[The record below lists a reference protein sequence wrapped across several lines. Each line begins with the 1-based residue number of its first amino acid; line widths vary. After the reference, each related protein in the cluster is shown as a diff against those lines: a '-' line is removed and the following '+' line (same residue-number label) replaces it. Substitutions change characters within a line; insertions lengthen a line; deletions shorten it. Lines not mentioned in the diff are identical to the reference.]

1 MKNKMKLFQRGFSL
15 KCILFAIDRKTIVLM
30 TGFILLLTCTITG
43 CGSNSPQQSI
53 LPVSEPISTE
63 NPAQE
68 EPAQEVQNQPAQ
80 EEPAQEV
87 QNQPAQ
93 EEPAQE
99 AQNQPAPEQPNIEQ
113 PSQAEANQSQISSSP
128 SQPLEKV
135 ESEAEI
141 ATPSPDISSSS
152 PSYLG
157 TWQITSST
165 FGAYSAMSEE
175 DCSALMG
182 TRFEYFN
189 DYAIYDDQ
197 HRLDSP
203 QYIESILTADDFSSI
218 YQGTSLETLG
228 ISKDSIQVVAIENAG
243 GIGDTFYIK
252 DENTL
257 IIPWD
262 GVFFEVQR
270 VSSDS

>member
-1 MKNKMKLFQRGFSL
+1 MKQTNKLFQKEFSL
-15 KCILFAIDRKTIVLM
+15 KFPLSAIDRKTIVLL

-43 CGSNSPQQSI
+43 CGSNSQQQST
-53 LPVSEPISTE
+53 LPVTEPIPIE

-68 EPAQEVQNQPAQ
+68 ESTQETQNQS
-80 EEPAQEV
+80 V
-87 QNQPAQ
+87 
-93 EEPAQE
+93 
-99 AQNQPAPEQPNIEQ
+99 PEQPDMEQ
-113 PSQAEANQSQISSSP
+113 PSQAEDNQSQFSP
-128 SQPLEKV
+128 STQSVPEKA
-135 ESEAEI
+135 EAETV
-141 ATPSPDISSSS
+141 APSPDVSSSS

-175 DCSALMG
+175 DCSALVG

-189 DYAIYDDQ
+189 DYAIYDNQ

-228 ISKDSIQVVAIENAG
+228 ISKDSIQVVAIENAS

>member
-1 MKNKMKLFQRGFSL
+1 MKQTNKLFHKEFLL
-15 KCILFAIDRKTIVLM
+15 KFPLSAIDRKTIVLL

-43 CGSNSPQQSI
+43 CGSNSQQQST
-53 LPVSEPISTE
+53 LPVTEPIPIE

-68 EPAQEVQNQPAQ
+68 ESTQETQNQS
-80 EEPAQEV
+80 V
-87 QNQPAQ
+87 
-93 EEPAQE
+93 
-99 AQNQPAPEQPNIEQ
+99 PEQPDMEQ
-113 PSQAEANQSQISSSP
+113 PSQAEDNQSQFSP
-128 SQPLEKV
+128 STQSVPEKA
-135 ESEAEI
+135 EAETV
-141 ATPSPDISSSS
+141 APSPDVSSSS

-203 QYIESILTADDFSSI
+203 QYIESILTVDDFSSI

-228 ISKDSIQVVAIENAG
+228 ISKDSIQVVAIENAS

-257 IIPWD
+257 IIPWEN
-262 GVFFEVQR
+262 VFFEVQR

>member
-1 MKNKMKLFQRGFSL
+1 MKQTNKLLQKEISL
-15 KCILFAIDRKTIVLM
+15 KFPLSAIDRKTKVLL

-43 CGSNSPQQSI
+43 CGSSSQQQST
-53 LPVSEPISTE
+53 LPVTEPISIE
-63 NPAQE
+63 NPLQE
-68 EPAQEVQNQPAQ
+68 EPAQEESTQETQNQS
-80 EEPAQEV
+80 V
-87 QNQPAQ
+87 
-93 EEPAQE
+93 
-99 AQNQPAPEQPNIEQ
+99 PEQPEMEQ
-113 PSQAEANQSQISSSP
+113 PSQAEDNQSQFSP
-128 SQPLEKV
+128 SIQPVPEKI
-135 ESEAEI
+135 EAETV
-141 ATPSPDISSSS
+141 APSSDVSSSS

-175 DCSALMG
+175 DCSALVG
-182 TRFEYFN
+182 TRFEYFK

-203 QYIESILTADDFSSI
+203 QYFESTQTADDFSSI

-228 ISKDSIQVVAIENAG
+228 IFKDSIQVVAIENAS

>member
-1 MKNKMKLFQRGFSL
+1 MKQTNKLFQKEFSL
-15 KCILFAIDRKTIVLM
+15 KFPLSAINRKTIVLL

-43 CGSNSPQQSI
+43 CGSNSQQQST
-53 LPVSEPISTE
+53 LPVTEPIPIE

-68 EPAQEVQNQPAQ
+68 EPAQETQNQS
-80 EEPAQEV
+80 V
-87 QNQPAQ
+87 
-93 EEPAQE
+93 
-99 AQNQPAPEQPNIEQ
+99 PEQPDMEQ
-113 PSQAEANQSQISSSP
+113 PSQAEDNQSQFSP
-128 SQPLEKV
+128 STQSVPEEV
-135 ESEAEI
+135 EAETETV
-141 ATPSPDISSSS
+141 APSPDVSSSS

-175 DCSALMG
+175 DCSALVG
-182 TRFEYFN
+182 TRFEYFK

>member
-1 MKNKMKLFQRGFSL
+1 M
-15 KCILFAIDRKTIVLM
+15 
-30 TGFILLLTCTITG
+30 
-43 CGSNSPQQSI
+43 
-53 LPVSEPISTE
+53 
-63 NPAQE
+63 
-68 EPAQEVQNQPAQ
+68 
-80 EEPAQEV
+80 
-87 QNQPAQ
+87 
-93 EEPAQE
+93 
-99 AQNQPAPEQPNIEQ
+99 
-113 PSQAEANQSQISSSP
+113 
-128 SQPLEKV
+128 
-135 ESEAEI
+135 
-141 ATPSPDISSSS
+141 
-152 PSYLG
+152 G

-182 TRFEYFN
+182 TRFEYFK

-203 QYIESILTADDFSSI
+203 KYFESTLTADDFSSI
-218 YQGTSLETLG
+218 YQGTTLETLG
-228 ISKDSIQVVAIENAG
+228 IFKDSIQVVAIENAG

>member
-1 MKNKMKLFQRGFSL
+1 MKQTNKLFHKEFLL
-15 KCILFAIDRKTIVLM
+15 KVPLSAIDRKTIVLL

-43 CGSNSPQQSI
+43 CGSNSQQQST
-53 LPVSEPISTE
+53 LPVTEPIPIE

-68 EPAQEVQNQPAQ
+68 ESTQETQNQS
-80 EEPAQEV
+80 V
-87 QNQPAQ
+87 
-93 EEPAQE
+93 
-99 AQNQPAPEQPNIEQ
+99 PEQPDMEQ
-113 PSQAEANQSQISSSP
+113 PSQAEDNQSQFSP
-128 SQPLEKV
+128 STQSVPEKA
-135 ESEAEI
+135 EAET
-141 ATPSPDISSSS
+141 AAPSPDVSSSS

-203 QYIESILTADDFSSI
+203 QYIESILTVDDFSSI

-228 ISKDSIQVVAIENAG
+228 ISKDSIQVVAIENAS

>member
-1 MKNKMKLFQRGFSL
+1 MKQTNKLFQKEFSL
-15 KCILFAIDRKTIVLM
+15 KFPLSAINRKTIVLL

-43 CGSNSPQQSI
+43 CGSNSQQQST
-53 LPVSEPISTE
+53 LPVTEPIPIE

-68 EPAQEVQNQPAQ
+68 ES
-80 EEPAQEV
+80 
-87 QNQPAQ
+87 
-93 EEPAQE
+93 AQE
-99 AQNQPAPEQPNIEQ
+99 AQNQSVPEQPDMEQ
-113 PSQAEANQSQISSSP
+113 PSQAEDNQSQFSP
-128 SQPLEKV
+128 STQSVPEEV
-135 ESEAEI
+135 EAETETV
-141 ATPSPDISSSS
+141 APSPDVSSSS

-189 DYAIYDDQ
+189 DYAIYDNQ

>member
-1 MKNKMKLFQRGFSL
+1 MKQTNKLFQKEFSL
-15 KCILFAIDRKTIVLM
+15 KFPLSAINRKTIVLL

-43 CGSNSPQQSI
+43 CGSNSQQQST
-53 LPVSEPISTE
+53 LPVTEPVPIE

-68 EPAQEVQNQPAQ
+68 ESTQETQNQS
-80 EEPAQEV
+80 V
-87 QNQPAQ
+87 
-93 EEPAQE
+93 
-99 AQNQPAPEQPNIEQ
+99 PEQPDMEQ
-113 PSQAEANQSQISSSP
+113 PSQAEDNQSQFSP
-128 SQPLEKV
+128 STQSVPEKA
-135 ESEAEI
+135 EAETV
-141 ATPSPDISSSS
+141 APSPDVSSSS

-175 DCSALMG
+175 DCSALVG

-203 QYIESILTADDFSSI
+203 QYIESILTVDDFSSI

-228 ISKDSIQVVAIENAG
+228 ISKDSIQVVAIENAS

>member
-1 MKNKMKLFQRGFSL
+1 MSKKNKLFQKEFSL
-15 KCILFAIDRKTIVLM
+15 KFPRSAIGRKTIVLL

-43 CGSNSPQQSI
+43 CGSSNQQQSI
-53 LPVSEPISTE
+53 SRE

-68 EPAQEVQNQPAQ
+68 EPAQEAQ
-80 EEPAQEV
+80 SQSV
-87 QNQPAQ
+87 
-93 EEPAQE
+93 
-99 AQNQPAPEQPNIEQ
+99 PEQPDMEQ
-113 PSQAEANQSQISSSP
+113 PSQEEANQSQFSP
-128 SQPLEKV
+128 ILQPDPEKM
-135 ESEAEI
+135 ESEAET
-141 ATPSPDISSSS
+141 AAPSPDVSSSS
-152 PSYLG
+152 PSYFG

-175 DCSALMG
+175 DCSALVG

-189 DYAIYDDQ
+189 DYAIYDDE

-203 QYIESILTADDFSSI
+203 KYIESILTADDFSSI

-270 VSSDS
+270 ISSDS

>member
-1 MKNKMKLFQRGFSL
+1 MKQTNKLFHKEFLL
-15 KCILFAIDRKTIVLM
+15 KVPLSAIDRKTIVLL

-43 CGSNSPQQSI
+43 CGSNSQQQST
-53 LPVSEPISTE
+53 LPVTEPVPIE

-68 EPAQEVQNQPAQ
+68 ESTQETQNQS
-80 EEPAQEV
+80 V
-87 QNQPAQ
+87 
-93 EEPAQE
+93 
-99 AQNQPAPEQPNIEQ
+99 PEQPDMEQ
-113 PSQAEANQSQISSSP
+113 PSQAEDNQSQFSP
-128 SQPLEKV
+128 STQSVPEKA
-135 ESEAEI
+135 EAETV
-141 ATPSPDISSSS
+141 APSPDVSSSS

-189 DYAIYDDQ
+189 DYAIYDNQ

-228 ISKDSIQVVAIENAG
+228 ISKDSIQVVAIENAS

>member
-1 MKNKMKLFQRGFSL
+1 MKQTNKLFQKEISL
-15 KCILFAIDRKTIVLM
+15 KFPLSAIDRKTIVLL

-43 CGSNSPQQSI
+43 CGSNSQQQST
-53 LPVSEPISTE
+53 LPVTESIPIE

-68 EPAQEVQNQPAQ
+68 ESAQEVQNQS
-80 EEPAQEV
+80 V
-87 QNQPAQ
+87 S
-93 EEPAQE
+93 
-99 AQNQPAPEQPNIEQ
+99 EQPDMEQ
-113 PSQAEANQSQISSSP
+113 PSQVEDNQSQFSSTI
-128 SQPLEKV
+128 QPVPEEV
-135 ESEAEI
+135 EAETETV
-141 ATPSPDISSSS
+141 APSPDVSSSS

-175 DCSALMG
+175 DCSALVG

-189 DYAIYDDQ
+189 DYAIYDNQ

>member
-1 MKNKMKLFQRGFSL
+1 MKQTNKLFHKEFLL
-15 KCILFAIDRKTIVLM
+15 KFPLSAIDRKTIVLL

-43 CGSNSPQQSI
+43 CGSNGQQQST
-53 LPVSEPISTE
+53 LPVAEPIPIE

-68 EPAQEVQNQPAQ
+68 ESTQETQNQS
-80 EEPAQEV
+80 V
-87 QNQPAQ
+87 
-93 EEPAQE
+93 
-99 AQNQPAPEQPNIEQ
+99 PEQPDMEQ
-113 PSQAEANQSQISSSP
+113 PSQAEDNQSQFSP
-128 SQPLEKV
+128 STQSVPEKA
-135 ESEAEI
+135 EAETV
-141 ATPSPDISSSS
+141 APSPDVSSSS

-203 QYIESILTADDFSSI
+203 QYIESILTVDDFSSI

-228 ISKDSIQVVAIENAG
+228 ISKDSIQVVAIENAS

>member
-1 MKNKMKLFQRGFSL
+1 MKQTNKLFHKEFLL
-15 KCILFAIDRKTIVLM
+15 KFPLSAIDRKTIVLL

-43 CGSNSPQQSI
+43 CGSNSQQQST
-53 LPVSEPISTE
+53 LPVTEPIPIE

-68 EPAQEVQNQPAQ
+68 ESTQETQNQS
-80 EEPAQEV
+80 V
-87 QNQPAQ
+87 
-93 EEPAQE
+93 
-99 AQNQPAPEQPNIEQ
+99 PEQPDMEQ
-113 PSQAEANQSQISSSP
+113 PSQAEDNQSQFSP
-128 SQPLEKV
+128 STQSVPEKA
-135 ESEAEI
+135 EAETV
-141 ATPSPDISSSS
+141 APSQDVSSSS
-152 PSYLG
+152 RSYLG

-203 QYIESILTADDFSSI
+203 QYCESTQTADDFSSI

-228 ISKDSIQVVAIENAG
+228 ISKDSIQVVAIENAS

-257 IIPWD
+257 IIPWEN
-262 GVFFEVQR
+262 VFFEVQR

>member
-1 MKNKMKLFQRGFSL
+1 MSKKNKLFQKEFSL
-15 KCILFAIDRKTIVLM
+15 KFPRSAIGRKTIVLL

-43 CGSNSPQQSI
+43 CGSNSQQQST
-53 LPVSEPISTE
+53 LPVTEPIPIE

-68 EPAQEVQNQPAQ
+68 ESTQETQNQS
-80 EEPAQEV
+80 V
-87 QNQPAQ
+87 
-93 EEPAQE
+93 
-99 AQNQPAPEQPNIEQ
+99 PEQPDMEQ
-113 PSQAEANQSQISSSP
+113 PSQAEDNQSQFSP
-128 SQPLEKV
+128 STQSVPEEV
-135 ESEAEI
+135 EAETETV
-141 ATPSPDISSSS
+141 APSPDVSSSS

-175 DCSALMG
+175 DCSALVG
-182 TRFEYFN
+182 TRFEYFK
-189 DYAIYDDQ
+189 DYAIYDDK

-203 QYIESILTADDFSSI
+203 QYCESTQTADDFSSI
-218 YQGTSLETLG
+218 YQGTSLEMLG
-228 ISKDSIQVVAIENAG
+228 IFKDSIQVVAIENAS

-270 VSSDS
+270 ISSDS

>member
-1 MKNKMKLFQRGFSL
+1 MKQTNKLFQKEFSL
-15 KCILFAIDRKTIVLM
+15 KFPLSAINRKTIVLL
-30 TGFILLLTCTITG
+30 TGSILLLTCTITG
-43 CGSNSPQQSI
+43 CGSNGQQQST
-53 LPVSEPISTE
+53 LPVTEPIPIE

-68 EPAQEVQNQPAQ
+68 EPAQEEPRQEIQNQS
-80 EEPAQEV
+80 V
-87 QNQPAQ
+87 
-93 EEPAQE
+93 
-99 AQNQPAPEQPNIEQ
+99 PEQPDTEQ
-113 PSQAEANQSQISSSP
+113 PSQAEDNQSQFSP
-128 SQPLEKV
+128 STQSVPEKV
-135 ESEAEI
+135 EAETETV
-141 ATPSPDISSSS
+141 APSPDVSSSS

-157 TWQITSST
+157 TWEITSST

-175 DCSALMG
+175 DCSALVG
-182 TRFEYFN
+182 TRFEYFK
-189 DYAIYDDQ
+189 DYAIYDDE

-203 QYIESILTADDFSSI
+203 KYIESILTADDFSSI
-218 YQGTSLETLG
+218 YQGTTLETLG

>member
-1 MKNKMKLFQRGFSL
+1 MKQTNKLFQKEFSL
-15 KCILFAIDRKTIVLM
+15 KFPLSAIDRKTIVLL
-30 TGFILLLTCTITG
+30 TVFILLLTCTITG
-43 CGSNSPQQSI
+43 CGSNSQQQST
-53 LPVSEPISTE
+53 LPVTEPIPIE

-68 EPAQEVQNQPAQ
+68 ESTQETQNQS
-80 EEPAQEV
+80 V
-87 QNQPAQ
+87 
-93 EEPAQE
+93 
-99 AQNQPAPEQPNIEQ
+99 PEQPDMEQ
-113 PSQAEANQSQISSSP
+113 PSQAEDNQSQFSP
-128 SQPLEKV
+128 STQSVPEKA
-135 ESEAEI
+135 EAETV
-141 ATPSPDISSSS
+141 APSPDVSSSS

-189 DYAIYDDQ
+189 DYAIYDNQ

-228 ISKDSIQVVAIENAG
+228 ISKDSIQVVAIENAS

>member
-1 MKNKMKLFQRGFSL
+1 MKQTNKLFQKEFSL
-15 KCILFAIDRKTIVLM
+15 KFPLSAINRKTIVLL
-30 TGFILLLTCTITG
+30 TGFILLLTGTITG
-43 CGSNSPQQSI
+43 CGSNSQQQST
-53 LPVSEPISTE
+53 LPVTEPIPIE
-63 NPAQE
+63 NLAQE
-68 EPAQEVQNQPAQ
+68 ESTQETQNQS
-80 EEPAQEV
+80 V
-87 QNQPAQ
+87 
-93 EEPAQE
+93 
-99 AQNQPAPEQPNIEQ
+99 PEQPDMEQ
-113 PSQAEANQSQISSSP
+113 PSQAEDNQSQFSP
-128 SQPLEKV
+128 STQSVPEEV
-135 ESEAEI
+135 EAETETV
-141 ATPSPDISSSS
+141 APSADVSSSS

-175 DCSALMG
+175 DCSALVG
-182 TRFEYFN
+182 TRFEYFK
-189 DYAIYDDQ
+189 DYAIYDDE

>member
-1 MKNKMKLFQRGFSL
+1 MKQTNKLFQKEFSL
-15 KCILFAIDRKTIVLM
+15 KFPLSAIDRKTIVLL

-43 CGSNSPQQSI
+43 CGSNSQQQST
-53 LPVSEPISTE
+53 LPVTEPIPIE

-68 EPAQEVQNQPAQ
+68 ESTQETQNQS
-80 EEPAQEV
+80 V
-87 QNQPAQ
+87 
-93 EEPAQE
+93 
-99 AQNQPAPEQPNIEQ
+99 PEQPDMEQ
-113 PSQAEANQSQISSSP
+113 PSQAEDNQSQFSP
-128 SQPLEKV
+128 STQSVPEKV
-135 ESEAEI
+135 EAETV
-141 ATPSPDISSSS
+141 APSPDVSSSS

-203 QYIESILTADDFSSI
+203 QYIESIQTADDFSSI

-228 ISKDSIQVVAIENAG
+228 ISKDSIQVVAIENAS

>member
-1 MKNKMKLFQRGFSL
+1 MKQTNKLFQKKFSL
-15 KCILFAIDRKTIVLM
+15 KFPLSAIERKTIVLL

-43 CGSNSPQQSI
+43 CGSNSQQQSI
-53 LPVSEPISTE
+53 LPVTESIPIE

-68 EPAQEVQNQPAQ
+68 ESGQETQNQS
-80 EEPAQEV
+80 V
-87 QNQPAQ
+87 
-93 EEPAQE
+93 
-99 AQNQPAPEQPNIEQ
+99 PEQPDMEQ
-113 PSQAEANQSQISSSP
+113 PSQAEDNQSQVSP
-128 SQPLEKV
+128 STQPVPEKV
-135 ESEAEI
+135 EAETV
-141 ATPSPDISSSS
+141 APSPDGSSSS

-189 DYAIYDDQ
+189 DYAIYDNQ

-203 QYIESILTADDFSSI
+203 RYIESILTADDFSSI

-228 ISKDSIQVVAIENAG
+228 ISKDSIQVVAIENAS

>member
-1 MKNKMKLFQRGFSL
+1 MKQITATN
-15 KCILFAIDRKTIVLM
+15 RKTIVLL

-43 CGSNSPQQSI
+43 CGNNSQEQST
-53 LPVSEPISTE
+53 LPVKEPIPIE

-68 EPAQEVQNQPAQ
+68 ES
-80 EEPAQEV
+80 
-87 QNQPAQ
+87 
-93 EEPAQE
+93 AQE
-99 AQNQPAPEQPNIEQ
+99 AQNQSVPEQPDMEQ
-113 PSQAEANQSQISSSP
+113 PSQAEDNQSQFSP
-128 SQPLEKV
+128 STQSVPEEV
-135 ESEAEI
+135 EAETETV
-141 ATPSPDISSSS
+141 APSPDVSSSS

-189 DYAIYDDQ
+189 DYAIYDNQ
-197 HRLDSP
+197 NRLDSP
-203 QYIESILTADDFSSI
+203 QYIESILTADDFLSI
-218 YQGTSLETLG
+218 YQSTSLETLG
-228 ISKDSIQVVAIENAG
+228 ISKDSIQVVAIENAS

-270 VSSDS
+270 VSTDS

>member
-1 MKNKMKLFQRGFSL
+1 MKQTNKLFQKEFSL
-15 KCILFAIDRKTIVLM
+15 KFSLSAIDRKTIVLL

-43 CGSNSPQQSI
+43 CGSDSQQQAT
-53 LPVSEPISTE
+53 LPVTESIPIE

-68 EPAQEVQNQPAQ
+68 ESTQETQNQS
-80 EEPAQEV
+80 V
-87 QNQPAQ
+87 
-93 EEPAQE
+93 
-99 AQNQPAPEQPNIEQ
+99 PEQPDTEQ
-113 PSQAEANQSQISSSP
+113 PSQAEDNQSQISP
-128 SQPLEKV
+128 STQSDPEKV
-135 ESEAEI
+135 EAETV
-141 ATPSPDISSSS
+141 APSPDVSSSS
-152 PSYLG
+152 PAYLG

-203 QYIESILTADDFSSI
+203 RYIESIQTADDFSSI

>member
-1 MKNKMKLFQRGFSL
+1 MKQITATN
-15 KCILFAIDRKTIVLM
+15 RKTIVLL

-43 CGSNSPQQSI
+43 CGNNSQEQST
-53 LPVSEPISTE
+53 LPVKEPIPIE

-68 EPAQEVQNQPAQ
+68 ES
-80 EEPAQEV
+80 
-87 QNQPAQ
+87 
-93 EEPAQE
+93 AQE
-99 AQNQPAPEQPNIEQ
+99 AQNQSVPEQPDMEQ
-113 PSQAEANQSQISSSP
+113 PSQAEDNQSQFSP
-128 SQPLEKV
+128 STQSVPEEV
-135 ESEAEI
+135 EAETETV
-141 ATPSPDISSSS
+141 APSPDVSSSS

-189 DYAIYDDQ
+189 DYAIYDNQ

-218 YQGTSLETLG
+218 YQGTSLEMLG
-228 ISKDSIQVVAIENAG
+228 IFKDSIQVVAIENAS

>member
-1 MKNKMKLFQRGFSL
+1 MKQTNKLFHKEFLL
-15 KCILFAIDRKTIVLM
+15 KFPLSAIDRKTIVLL

-43 CGSNSPQQSI
+43 CGSNNQQQST
-53 LPVSEPISTE
+53 LPVTEPIPIE

-68 EPAQEVQNQPAQ
+68 ESTQETQNQS
-80 EEPAQEV
+80 V
-87 QNQPAQ
+87 
-93 EEPAQE
+93 
-99 AQNQPAPEQPNIEQ
+99 PEQPDMEQ
-113 PSQAEANQSQISSSP
+113 PSQAEDNQSQFSP
-128 SQPLEKV
+128 STQSVPEKA
-135 ESEAEI
+135 EAETV
-141 ATPSPDISSSS
+141 APSPDVSSSS

-203 QYIESILTADDFSSI
+203 QYIESILTVDDFSSI

-228 ISKDSIQVVAIENAG
+228 ISKDSIQVVAIENAS

>member
-1 MKNKMKLFQRGFSL
+1 MKQTNKLFQKKISIKFPLS
-15 KCILFAIDRKTIVLM
+15 AIERKTIVLL

-43 CGSNSPQQSI
+43 CGSNSQQQSI
-53 LPVSEPISTE
+53 LPVTESIPIE

-68 EPAQEVQNQPAQ
+68 ESGQETQNQS
-80 EEPAQEV
+80 V
-87 QNQPAQ
+87 
-93 EEPAQE
+93 
-99 AQNQPAPEQPNIEQ
+99 PEQPDMEQ
-113 PSQAEANQSQISSSP
+113 PSQAEDNQSQVSP
-128 SQPLEKV
+128 STQPVPEKV
-135 ESEAEI
+135 EAETV
-141 ATPSPDISSSS
+141 APSPDGSSSS

-175 DCSALMG
+175 DCSALVG
-182 TRFEYFN
+182 TRFEYFK
-189 DYAIYDDQ
+189 DYAIYDDE

-203 QYIESILTADDFSSI
+203 KYIESILTADDFSSI

>member
-1 MKNKMKLFQRGFSL
+1 MKQTNKLFQKEFSL
-15 KCILFAIDRKTIVLM
+15 KFPLSAIDRKTIVLL

-43 CGSNSPQQSI
+43 CGSNSRQQST
-53 LPVSEPISTE
+53 LPVTEPIPIE

-68 EPAQEVQNQPAQ
+68 ESTQETQNQS
-80 EEPAQEV
+80 V
-87 QNQPAQ
+87 
-93 EEPAQE
+93 
-99 AQNQPAPEQPNIEQ
+99 PEQPDMEQ
-113 PSQAEANQSQISSSP
+113 PSQAEDNQSQFSP
-128 SQPLEKV
+128 STQSVPEKA
-135 ESEAEI
+135 EAETV
-141 ATPSPDISSSS
+141 APSPDVSSSS

-189 DYAIYDDQ
+189 DYAIYDNQ

-228 ISKDSIQVVAIENAG
+228 ISKDSIQVVAIENAS

>member
-1 MKNKMKLFQRGFSL
+1 MKQTNKIFQKEFSL
-15 KCILFAIDRKTIVLM
+15 KFPLSAIDRKTIILR

-43 CGSNSPQQSI
+43 CGSNSQQQST
-53 LPVSEPISTE
+53 LPVTEPIPIE

-68 EPAQEVQNQPAQ
+68 ESTQETQNQS
-80 EEPAQEV
+80 V
-87 QNQPAQ
+87 
-93 EEPAQE
+93 
-99 AQNQPAPEQPNIEQ
+99 PEQPDMEQ
-113 PSQAEANQSQISSSP
+113 PSQAEDNQSQFSP
-128 SQPLEKV
+128 STQSVPEKA
-135 ESEAEI
+135 EAET
-141 ATPSPDISSSS
+141 AAPSPDVSSSS

-203 QYIESILTADDFSSI
+203 QYIESILTVDDFSSI

-228 ISKDSIQVVAIENAG
+228 ISKDSIQVVAIENAS

>member
-1 MKNKMKLFQRGFSL
+1 MKQTNKLFRKEFLL
-15 KCILFAIDRKTIVLM
+15 KVPLSAIDRKTIVLL

-43 CGSNSPQQSI
+43 CGSNSQQQST
-53 LPVSEPISTE
+53 LPVTEPVPIE

-68 EPAQEVQNQPAQ
+68 ESTQETQNQS
-80 EEPAQEV
+80 V
-87 QNQPAQ
+87 
-93 EEPAQE
+93 
-99 AQNQPAPEQPNIEQ
+99 PEQPDMEQ
-113 PSQAEANQSQISSSP
+113 PSQAEDNQSQFSP
-128 SQPLEKV
+128 STQSVPEKA
-135 ESEAEI
+135 EAETV
-141 ATPSPDISSSS
+141 APSPDVSSSS

-203 QYIESILTADDFSSI
+203 QYIESILTVDDFSSI

-228 ISKDSIQVVAIENAG
+228 ISKDSIQVVAIENAS

>member
-1 MKNKMKLFQRGFSL
+1 MKQTNKLFQKEFSL
-15 KCILFAIDRKTIVLM
+15 KFPLSAIDRKTIILR

-43 CGSNSPQQSI
+43 CGSNSQQQST
-53 LPVSEPISTE
+53 LPVTEPIPIE

-68 EPAQEVQNQPAQ
+68 EPGQEESTQETQNQS
-80 EEPAQEV
+80 V
-87 QNQPAQ
+87 
-93 EEPAQE
+93 
-99 AQNQPAPEQPNIEQ
+99 PEQPDMEQ
-113 PSQAEANQSQISSSP
+113 PSQVEANQSQISPSP
-128 SQPLEKV
+128 QPVSEKV
-135 ESEAEI
+135 DSEAET
-141 ATPSPDISSSS
+141 AAPSPDVSSSS

-203 QYIESILTADDFSSI
+203 QYIESIQTADDFSTI

-270 VSSDS
+270 ISSDN

>member
-1 MKNKMKLFQRGFSL
+1 MKQTNKIFQKEFSL
-15 KCILFAIDRKTIVLM
+15 KFPLSAIDRKTIILR

-43 CGSNSPQQSI
+43 CGSNSQQQST
-53 LPVSEPISTE
+53 LPVTEPIPIE

-68 EPAQEVQNQPAQ
+68 EPGQEESTQESQNQS
-80 EEPAQEV
+80 V
-87 QNQPAQ
+87 
-93 EEPAQE
+93 
-99 AQNQPAPEQPNIEQ
+99 PEQPDMEQ
-113 PSQAEANQSQISSSP
+113 PSQAEANQSQISPSP
-128 SQPLEKV
+128 QPVSEKV
-135 ESEAEI
+135 DSEAET
-141 ATPSPDISSSS
+141 AAPSPDVSSSS

-203 QYIESILTADDFSSI
+203 QYIESIQTADDFSTI

-270 VSSDS
+270 ISSDN

>member
-1 MKNKMKLFQRGFSL
+1 MKQITATN
-15 KCILFAIDRKTIVLM
+15 RKTIVLL

-43 CGSNSPQQSI
+43 CGSNSQQQST
-53 LPVSEPISTE
+53 LPVTEPIPIE

-68 EPAQEVQNQPAQ
+68 ES
-80 EEPAQEV
+80 
-87 QNQPAQ
+87 
-93 EEPAQE
+93 AQE
-99 AQNQPAPEQPNIEQ
+99 AQNQSVPEQPDMEQ
-113 PSQAEANQSQISSSP
+113 PSQAEDNQSQFSP
-128 SQPLEKV
+128 STQSVPEEV
-135 ESEAEI
+135 EAETETV
-141 ATPSPDISSSS
+141 APSPDVSSSS

-175 DCSALMG
+175 DCSALVG
-182 TRFEYFN
+182 TRFEYFK
-189 DYAIYDDQ
+189 DYAIYDDE

-228 ISKDSIQVVAIENAG
+228 ISKDSIQVVAIENAS

-270 VSSDS
+270 VSTDS

>member
-1 MKNKMKLFQRGFSL
+1 MKKIIKLFQKEFSL
-15 KCILFAIDRKTIVLM
+15 KFPLSAIDRKTIVLL

-43 CGSNSPQQSI
+43 CGNSSQQQSI
-53 LPVSEPISTE
+53 LPVTEPIPKE

-68 EPAQEVQNQPAQ
+68 EPAQA
-80 EEPAQEV
+80 
-87 QNQPAQ
+87 
-93 EEPAQE
+93 
-99 AQNQPAPEQPNIEQ
+99 AQNQSVPEQPDLEQ
-113 PSQAEANQSQISSSP
+113 PSQAEASQSQVSP
-128 SQPLEKV
+128 SLQPVPEKV
-135 ESEAEI
+135 EPESETAV
-141 ATPSPDISSSS
+141 PSPDVSSSS

-165 FGAYSAMSEE
+165 SGAYSAMSEE
-175 DCSALMG
+175 QRSALVG
-182 TRFEYFN
+182 TRFEYFK

-203 QYIESILTADDFSSI
+203 QYFESTQTADDFSSI
-218 YQGTSLETLG
+218 YKGNSLETLG
-228 ISKDSIQVVAIENAG
+228 ILKDSIQVVAIENAS

-262 GVFFEVQR
+262 GVFFEVER
-270 VSSDS
+270 INSGS

>member
-1 MKNKMKLFQRGFSL
+1 MKQTNKIFQKEFSL
-15 KCILFAIDRKTIVLM
+15 KFPLSAIDRKTIILR

-43 CGSNSPQQSI
+43 CGSNSQQQST
-53 LPVSEPISTE
+53 LPVTEPIPIE

-68 EPAQEVQNQPAQ
+68 EPGQEESTQGTQNQS
-80 EEPAQEV
+80 V
-87 QNQPAQ
+87 
-93 EEPAQE
+93 
-99 AQNQPAPEQPNIEQ
+99 PEQPDMEQ
-113 PSQAEANQSQISSSP
+113 PSQAEANQSQISPSP
-128 SQPLEKV
+128 QPVSEKV
-135 ESEAEI
+135 DSEAET
-141 ATPSPDISSSS
+141 AAPSPDVSSSS

-203 QYIESILTADDFSSI
+203 QYIESIQTADDFSTI

-270 VSSDS
+270 ISSDN

>member
-1 MKNKMKLFQRGFSL
+1 MKQTNKLFQKEISL
-15 KCILFAIDRKTIVLM
+15 KFPLSVIDRKTIVLL
-30 TGFILLLTCTITG
+30 TSFILLLTCTITG
-43 CGSNSPQQSI
+43 CGSNSQQQTT
-53 LPVSEPISTE
+53 LPVTEPIPIE

-68 EPAQEVQNQPAQ
+68 ELTQEVQNQS
-80 EEPAQEV
+80 V
-87 QNQPAQ
+87 S
-93 EEPAQE
+93 
-99 AQNQPAPEQPNIEQ
+99 EQSDMEQ
-113 PSQAEANQSQISSSP
+113 PSQAEDNQSQISPSTQSVPEEVETETVAP
-128 SQPLEKV
+128 SQDV
-135 ESEAEI
+135 
-141 ATPSPDISSSS
+141 SSSS
-152 PSYLG
+152 RSYLG

-175 DCSALMG
+175 DCSALVG
-182 TRFEYFN
+182 TRFEYFK
-189 DYAIYDDQ
+189 DYAIYDDE

-203 QYIESILTADDFSSI
+203 KYIESILTADDFSSI

>member
-1 MKNKMKLFQRGFSL
+1 MKNKMKSPLS
-15 KCILFAIDRKTIVLM
+15 AVDRKTIVLR
-30 TGFILLLTCTITG
+30 TGFILLLTCIITG
-43 CGSNSPQQSI
+43 CGSNSPQQSK
-53 LPVSEPISTE
+53 LPVAEPIPSE

-68 EPAQEVQNQPAQ
+68 ESAQATQNQS
-80 EEPAQEV
+80 V
-87 QNQPAQ
+87 
-93 EEPAQE
+93 
-99 AQNQPAPEQPNIEQ
+99 PEQPDLEQ
-113 PSQAEANQSQISSSP
+113 PSQVETSL
-128 SQPLEKV
+128 QPVPEKV
-135 ESEAEI
+135 EPESEAETEI
-141 ATPSPDISSSS
+141 ASPSPDVSSAS

-165 FGAYSAMSEE
+165 FGVYSAMSEE
-175 DCSALMG
+175 ECSGLVG
-182 TRFEYFN
+182 TRFEYFK

-203 QYIESILTADDFSSI
+203 QYCESTLTADDFSSI
-218 YQGTSLETLG
+218 YKGNSLETLG
-228 ISKDSIQVVAIENAG
+228 ISKDSIQVVAIENAS

-270 VSSDS
+270 ISSDG

>member
-1 MKNKMKLFQRGFSL
+1 MKQITATN
-15 KCILFAIDRKTIVLM
+15 RKTIVLL

-43 CGSNSPQQSI
+43 CGNNSQEQST
-53 LPVSEPISTE
+53 LPVKEPIPIE

-68 EPAQEVQNQPAQ
+68 ES
-80 EEPAQEV
+80 
-87 QNQPAQ
+87 
-93 EEPAQE
+93 AQE
-99 AQNQPAPEQPNIEQ
+99 AQNQSVPEQPDMEQ
-113 PSQAEANQSQISSSP
+113 PSQAEDNQSQFSP
-128 SQPLEKV
+128 STQSVPEEV
-135 ESEAEI
+135 EAETETV
-141 ATPSPDISSSS
+141 APSPDVSSSS

-189 DYAIYDDQ
+189 DYAIYDNQ

-203 QYIESILTADDFSSI
+203 QYIESILTADDFLSI

-228 ISKDSIQVVAIENAG
+228 ISKDSIQVVAIENAS

-270 VSSDS
+270 VSTDS

>member
-1 MKNKMKLFQRGFSL
+1 MKQTNKLFQKEFSL
-15 KCILFAIDRKTIVLM
+15 KFPLSAIDRKTIVLL

-43 CGSNSPQQSI
+43 CGSNSQQQST
-53 LPVSEPISTE
+53 LPVTEPIPIE

-68 EPAQEVQNQPAQ
+68 EPTQETQNQS
-80 EEPAQEV
+80 V
-87 QNQPAQ
+87 
-93 EEPAQE
+93 
-99 AQNQPAPEQPNIEQ
+99 PEQPDMEQ
-113 PSQAEANQSQISSSP
+113 PSQAEDNQSQFSP
-128 SQPLEKV
+128 STPSVPEEV
-135 ESEAEI
+135 EAETETV
-141 ATPSPDISSSS
+141 APSPDVSSSS

-175 DCSALMG
+175 DCSALVG
-182 TRFEYFN
+182 TRFEYFK
-189 DYAIYDDQ
+189 DYAIYDDE

-203 QYIESILTADDFSSI
+203 KYIESILTADDFSSI